1 MLSGPRRLDR
11 LVELLS
17 RIALLLIVTP
27 TVLWKASIVKS
38 RVRCERLQLLFFELL
53 PKYCHIRPIINRGIL
68 NNTVLYSLLLAWIMI
83 KTYQL
88 DCCSS
93 AVARPMPTS
102 GAGWQLL
109 ERSRRRFELT
119 HNPRHLKYE
128 SYSKPEERHFRLR
141 IIWLLSI
148 VTQPLQSQ
156 ACEGPRVEAEYCLA
170 NRLMWFWHL
179 SVGVASTGFSGTEH
193 VLGTLSN
200 GRLTAT

>member
-1 MLSGPRRLDR
+1 M
-11 LVELLS
+11 
-17 RIALLLIVTP
+17 
-27 TVLWKASIVKS
+27 
-38 RVRCERLQLLFFELL
+38 
-53 PKYCHIRPIINRGIL
+53 
-68 NNTVLYSLLLAWIMI
+68 
-83 KTYQL
+83 
-88 DCCSS
+88 
-93 AVARPMPTS
+93 
-102 GAGWQLL
+102 L

-179 SVGVASTGFSGTEH
+179 SVGIASTGFSGTEH
-193 VLGTLSN
+193 VLGTPSN